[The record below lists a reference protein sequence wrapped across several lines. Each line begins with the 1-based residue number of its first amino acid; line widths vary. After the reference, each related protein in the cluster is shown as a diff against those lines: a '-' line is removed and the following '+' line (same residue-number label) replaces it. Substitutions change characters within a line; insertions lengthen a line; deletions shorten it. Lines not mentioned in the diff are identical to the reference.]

1 MARKLVDKIAG
12 WVLILAGLWLAQVRL
27 IVDRFGEF
35 LPDWL
40 QWLYERDLP
49 VYFALFAAFVVLKAY
64 VLRRS
69 KVDRHR
75 GLQRIVDALVAEVM
89 HTPPN
94 FSEYAYRASVYK
106 FRTLSLSGWWANRHV
121 PGVTPWSGW
130 LVGIA
135 RSGDPK
141 SKCRTVFRAPRGQ
154 GLGVVAGHGVC
165 GTAWL
170 LGTESVD
177 NLPVVTPTSGA
188 RAVERY
194 ASRSYMTPVEVAARL
209 AKQRS
214 LARSIHGER
223 FGVGGKA
230 RWGVLVYD
238 SVEPAA
244 VIDNLNASGNR
255 LGVQSISLFIE
266 EFVK

>member
-1 MARKLVDKIAG
+1 MARRVVDKLAG
-12 WVLILAGLWLAQVRL
+12 WILILAGLWLAQVKL
-27 IVDRFGEF
+27 FVARFGDF
-35 LPDWL
+35 LPGWL
-40 QWLYERDLP
+40 QWLYERDIE
-49 VYFALFAAFVVLKAY
+49 VYCVLLIAFVVLKGY
-64 VLRRS
+64 VIARS

-89 HTPPN
+89 RTPPN
-94 FSEYAYRASVYK
+94 FSEYNYRASVYK
-106 FRTLSLSGWWANRHV
+106 HRIFSLKGWWANRHV
-121 PGVTPWSGW
+121 PGVRPWSGW

-135 RSGDPK
+135 RSGDSK

-170 LGTESVD
+170 LGTESVG
-177 NLPVVTPTSGA
+177 NLPSVTPTSGA
-188 RAVERY
+188 RAIERY
-194 ASRSYMTPVEVAARL
+194 AARSYMTPAEVAARL
-209 AKQRS
+209 AKKRS